1 MPYIGNSPPTSYTA
15 MAKQDLTGSSGSSVT
30 LTHAVANANEV
41 ALYINS
47 VRQEPT
53 ESYTVNGSTL
63 NFNGYTVSASDDI
76 YVIFLG
82 KAIQTVVPPDGSVGT
97 AKIAD
102 SAVTNAKIVNS
113 TIDLTTKVTG
123 VLPVANGGTG
133 SSSSSL
139 IAFDVTKTNATTA
152 GITGVI
158 DFDVVTTNIGN
169 GYDTSTG
176 RFTAPVAG
184 TYEFTHMGTG
194 AGTTGGGSIP
204 AGGNSIMF
212 FRKNGSASSVTEKYG
227 RAFSNLGSNSFSS
240 LSSSTILTLAQG
252 DYVEVYYEAH
262 YLYIGTGNYNNFTGK
277 LIGAS

>member
-1 MPYIGNSPPTSYTA
+1 MGYVGNEPSVNFTSF
-15 MAKQDLTGSSGSSVT
+15 AKQDITGDGGASYT
-30 LTHAVANANEV
+30 LTHAVANANEIEV
-41 ALYINS
+41 FVNN

-53 ESYTVNGSTL
+53 EA
-63 NFNGYTVSASDDI
+63 YTVSGTALTMTGNVASTDDF
-76 YVIFLG
+76 YVIYLG
-82 KAIQTVVPPDGSVGT
+82 KALQTTTPPDASVGT

-102 SAVTNAKIVNS
+102 SAVTNAKIANS
-113 TIDLTTKVTG
+113 TIDLTSKVTG

-194 AGTTGGGSIP
+194 AGTTSGGSIP